1 MGQAPLLCTHESGN
15 QIKLHGCMCQ
25 SCVSGLINRNKK
37 YWRPVVCLLLWG
49 GHYPVT
55 QHAVTYLVLTP
66 THSYTHCKGGQNGD
80 KKKNLPKVIQA
91 ISSKARVCAWTL
103 QSRTPPLQSILCF
116 PGLATS
122 VLSHTM
128 SDKVADIY
136 MWITQVNYIST

>member
-66 THSYTHCKGGQNGD
+66 THSYTHCKGGGGKMETR
-80 KKKNLPKVIQA
+80 KKTCPKSYKRQVAKQEF
-91 ISSKARVCAWTL
+91 VL
-103 QSRTPPLQSILCF
+103 GHSRAEHHHFSLYYASLGWPCLCF
-116 PGLATS
+116 LTPCLIRWLT
-122 VLSHTM
+122 
-128 SDKVADIY
+128 
-136 MWITQVNYIST
+136 YICG